1 MGYDIIF
8 RDENLVPI
16 WNKIQHSE
24 RLAKEDGLTLFQ
36 SNDLLAIG
44 KMARC
49 VQSRLNGDS
58 VYFAV
63 NQKIEPTNICVLTCK
78 FCDFGKKIG
87 TADAYEMSIAEILNK
102 ISPDINEVHITGG
115 LHPEWEWK
123 FYLDMLKSIKQKYP
137 SIEIKAFT
145 AVEIDYFHRKF
156 RLSIEEVILQLKEA
170 GLSTLPGGGA
180 EVFSERVKNELFH
193 QKIGEQ
199 AWLDIHRTAH
209 LLGVPSNCTI
219 LYGHIESDEE
229 RIDHLLKL
237 RELQDETNGFLSFV
251 PLAFQPGETGIK
263 PSGEFTSAIVD
274 LKMIAISRLIL
285 DNIPHIKAYWVMLTE
300 EVASLALD
308 FGADDMEG
316 TVGGEKIAHDAG
328 AITPMTLAKD
338 RLIKIIKD
346 AGKIPVERDV
356 FYNPIDI
363 YSDKVIGK
371 IPYINSIPYYEKL
384 EKRDYRLL
392 SASPRRLGMFAKK
405 EKIDAGLFSLVD
417 YFAIRDYYDEIGFGI
432 ATRDQVKSVM
442 LFSNHGWRDLEGKT
456 IGITDDTST
465 SVKLLELI
473 LKQRYGVNC
482 SFVRIRKEVDNLSSF
497 DAVLLIGDTALR
509 MTKARNVP
517 FEIVYDLAKEWYEW
531 QRLPFVFAVW
541 AVKKSIDKKSKETL
555 TALVRDSLERGKA
568 DIDKIVRGHLMGARL
583 SNSEA
588 VDYLAGFNYRLG
600 EREYK
605 AISTFESLLQKT
617 EVDEKRK

>member
-1 MGYDIIF
+1 MDYDIIF

-16 WNKIQHSE
+16 WNKVQNSE
-24 RLAKEDGLTLFQ
+24 RLTRKDGLTLFQ
-36 SNDLLAIG
+36 SNDLVAIG
-44 KMARC
+44 KIARC

-78 FCDFGKKIG
+78 FCDFAKRIG
-87 TADAYEMSIAEILNK
+87 TPDAYEMSITEILNK

-137 SIEIKAFT
+137 SIEIKAFS

-180 EVFSERVKNELFH
+180 EVFSERVRNELFH
-193 QKIGEQ
+193 QKIGENV
-199 AWLDIHRTAH
+199 WLDIHRTAH
-209 LLGVPSNCTI
+209 QLGVPSNSTI

-237 RELQDETNGFLSFV
+237 RNLQDETNGFLSFV
-251 PLAFQPGETGIK
+251 PLAFQPGDTGIK

-274 LKMIAISRLIL
+274 LKMIAVSRLIL

-328 AITPMTLAKD
+328 AITPMTLTKD

-356 FYNPIDI
+356 FYNPIEI
-363 YSDKVIGK
+363 YSEKVIGK

-392 SASPRRLGMFAKK
+392 SASPRRLGMLAKN

-482 SFVRIRKEVDNLSSF
+482 RFVRIRKEVDNLSSF
-497 DAVLLIGDTALR
+497 DAVLLIGDMALR
-509 MTKARNVP
+509 MTKTRNIP
-517 FEIVYDLAKEWYEW
+517 FEIVYDLAKEWYDW

-541 AVKKSIDKKSKETL
+541 AVRKSIDNKSKETL
-555 TALVRDSLERGKA
+555 TALVRDSLVRGEA
-568 DIDKIVRGHLMGARL
+568 DMDKIARGYLRSTRL
-583 SNSEA
+583 SNREA

-605 AISTFESLLQKT
+605 AISTFETLLQKT